1 MKERERP
8 ALISVIVPVYNTVE
22 YLERCVKSIR
32 RQTWRN
38 LEIILVDDGSTDNSG
53 ALAEKIAM
61 EDMRVRVFH
70 KENGG
75 DRKSVV

>member
-61 EDMRVRVFH
+61 EDRSEERRVG
-70 KENGG
+70 KECG
-75 DRKSVV
+75 